1 MGGEGFLVSPQV
13 MHETVDGETIII
25 DLSSGTYYSLR
36 GSAPA
41 IWAALAQGA
50 GSAAIVTALE
60 GAYDAEPG
68 SIEASVA
75 DLVRQLESE
84 RLIAPGTAPAAPV
97 PTFEPAADGTFDE
110 PQLEK
115 YEDLQDIILLD
126 PVHRVDDAG
135 WPHAAPAAADGA

>member
-50 GSAAIVTALE
+50 GSAAIVAALE
-60 GAYDAEPG
+60 DAYNAEPR

-84 RLIAPGTAPAAPV
+84 RLIAPGAAPAAPV
-97 PTFEPAADGTFDE
+97 PTFERAADGTFEE
-110 PQLEK
+110 PRLEK

-135 WPHAAPAAADGA
+135 WPQAAPAAADGA

>member
-36 GSAPA
+36 GSAPE
-41 IWAALAQGA
+41 IWDALAQGA

-60 GAYDAEPG
+60 DVYTAEPG

-75 DLVRQLESE
+75 GLVRQLESE
-84 RLIAPGTAPAAPV
+84 RLIAPARRLRHRFRPSSRQ
-97 PTFEPAADGTFDE
+97 PTE
-110 PQLEK
+110 
-115 YEDLQDIILLD
+115 
-126 PVHRVDDAG
+126 RS
-135 WPHAAPAAADGA
+135 